1 MNKTDEAL
9 LILTEEC
16 AEVIQAIS
24 KCQRFGI
31 DACKPGKP
39 RTNREH
45 LETEIGDVLS
55 LIEILCDLGVVSWD
69 KIEVAKH
76 EKGHRLRTWSNL
88 FTEQS

>member
-9 LILTEEC
+9 LILAEEC

-31 DACKPGKP
+31 DVCKPGKP

-45 LETEIGDVLS
+45 LETELGDL
-55 LIEILCDLGVVSWD
+55 LAMIEILQDDLGLVSRD
-69 KIEVAKH
+69 NIEESRAQKREKLKI
-76 EKGHRLRTWSNL
+76 WSNL
-88 FTEQS
+88 FKE

>member
-9 LILTEEC
+9 LILAEEC

-31 DACKPGKP
+31 DVCKPGKP

-45 LETEIGDVLS
+45 LETELGDVIAM
-55 LIEILCDLGVVSWD
+55 IEILRDDLGLVSLNN
-69 KIEVAKH
+69 IEESRVQKR
-76 EKGHRLRTWSNL
+76 EKLKTWSNL
-88 FTEQS
+88 FKE